1 MPVPSSEELSALDDE
16 INQLKEVL
24 TKEKE
29 AHRQVQS
36 KLNMMNSSL
45 PTEEVR
51 ARIAQLESEVG
62 EMHARLEPLERGT
75 VKIDPE
81 ERVRVEKQYA
91 LYLKSYKERKKLVKY
106 KQKYKFI
113 YFSAWKLLEC
123 CRNQWVNAQQ

>member
-1 MPVPSSEELSALDDE
+1 MPSSEELNALDDE
-16 INQLKEVL
+16 INQLKESL
-24 TKEKE
+24 MKEKE
-29 AHRQVQS
+29 HHRQVQS

-51 ARIAQLESEVG
+51 ARIAQLESEVS

-91 LYLKSYKERKKLVKY
+91 LYLKSYKERKKLVNNKSENI
-106 KQKYKFI
+106 KISF
-113 YFSAWKLLEC
+113 FSAWKLSEC
-123 CRNQWVNAQQ
+123 CRNQWVNVQQ